1 MRDRATIIA
10 AGVTVHET
18 LKAAEQLERE
28 GLAVR
33 VVDAYSIKPIDA
45 ATIRHAAEETGAL
58 LTVEDHYPQGG
69 LGDAVLEVVAGRQLK
84 FRKLAV
90 NGMPR
95 SGDPQTLMD
104 HYGISASNIVT
115 AVKDMI
121 R

>member
-58 LTVEDHYPQGG
+58 LIVEDHYPQGG
-69 LGDAVLEVVAGRQLK
+69 TRRRCTGGRSWPS
-84 FRKLAV
+84 AE
-90 NGMPR
+90 
-95 SGDPQTLMD
+95 
-104 HYGISASNIVT
+104 IS
-115 AVKDMI
+115 
-121 R
+121 